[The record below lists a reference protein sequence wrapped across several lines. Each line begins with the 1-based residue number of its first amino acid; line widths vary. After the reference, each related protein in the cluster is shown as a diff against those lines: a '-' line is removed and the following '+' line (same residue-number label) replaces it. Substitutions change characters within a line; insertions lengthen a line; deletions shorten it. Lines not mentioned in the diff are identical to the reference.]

1 MLLFVFLLPA
11 IQVTFLICPPK
22 TAFPP
27 CSTLDW
33 LFLGGLLLRLHWTR
47 PKKSRGGAFEPGVN
61 VL

>member
-11 IQVTFLICPPK
+11 IQVTFLTCPPK
-22 TAFPP
+22 TSFPP

-33 LFLGGLLLRLHWTR
+33 LFLGGLLLRLHRTR
-47 PKKSRGGAFEPGVN
+47 PEKSRGGAFEPGVK